1 MELAGRFAAA
11 NHYVIHHRVAR
22 EAGLTEVAAV
32 ENFHNFAWRDRLP
45 DGSPIIVHRK
55 GATPAGAG
63 VLGIIPG
70 SMGDPGYVVRGRG
83 ERHSLNSASHG
94 AGRKMGRRAA
104 INAISKRD
112 RDTYLRERGVT
123 LLGGAID
130 EAPQAYKDIDT
141 VISAQHELVEIVGRF
156 LPRIVRMAD
165 EAGEY

>member
-1 MELAGRFAAA
+1 
-11 NHYVIHHRVAR
+11 
-22 EAGLTEVAAV
+22 
-32 ENFHNFAWRDRLP
+32 
-45 DGSPIIVHRK
+45 
-55 GATPAGAG
+55 
-63 VLGIIPG
+63 
-70 SMGDPGYVVRGRG
+70 
-83 ERHSLNSASHG
+83 
-94 AGRKMGRRAA
+94 MGRRAA